1 MGLNELLQEFIALFA
16 SLLAV
21 VFVLTL
27 HEFAHAYVAYRCG
40 DPTPKWNHR
49 LTLNPFRHF
58 DLIGLISFT
67 LVGFGWAKPVPIN
80 PNNFRKYRLGLG
92 LTASAGVIANLLT
105 ALLIYPIYL
114 VCLHYLPVSLATI
127 RLFLCDFTR
136 YIFIYSLCFAV
147 FNLLPLYPLDG
158 FRIVD
163 ALNRRR
169 GKVYRFLRDNG
180 QWILLGL
187 VAESFLCSIFVR
199 LNVPIMNYFNLLGWL
214 STFAVNY
221 VGFPIQALWG
231 LIPW

>member
-1 MGLNELLQEFIALFA
+1 MNLRMRMWHTAAAIPRPSGTIASRSIPSGTSILSGSSRSRSSDSA
-16 SLLAV
+16 G
-21 VFVLTL
+21 
-27 HEFAHAYVAYRCG
+27 R
-40 DPTPKWNHR
+40 
-49 LTLNPFRHF
+49 
-58 DLIGLISFT
+58 
-67 LVGFGWAKPVPIN
+67 N